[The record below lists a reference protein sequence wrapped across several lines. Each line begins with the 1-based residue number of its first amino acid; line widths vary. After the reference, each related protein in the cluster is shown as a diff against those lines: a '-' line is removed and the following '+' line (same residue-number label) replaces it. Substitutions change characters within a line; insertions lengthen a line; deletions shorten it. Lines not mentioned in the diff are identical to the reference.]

1 MILGQA
7 LAYAPNLNT
16 AISSGARIL
25 KLVDRKPKMKNPAP
39 FPGISYDVSNLNYLK
54 TANCKFLA

>member
-25 KLVDRKPKMKNPAP
+25 RLVDRKPKMKNPDV
-39 FPGISYDVSNLNYLK
+39 FPGISYDVSNY
-54 TANCKFLA
+54 